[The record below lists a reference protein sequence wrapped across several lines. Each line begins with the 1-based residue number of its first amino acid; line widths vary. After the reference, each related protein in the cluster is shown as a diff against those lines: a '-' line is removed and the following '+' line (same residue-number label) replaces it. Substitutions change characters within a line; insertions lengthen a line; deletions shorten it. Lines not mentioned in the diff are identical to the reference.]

1 MANDQLLYGLYFNIP
16 TILIDYPTMKAN
28 DLFKSVF
35 QSFESAQDAL
45 KAEIHVNKE
54 AKLYVLGKHNT
65 YQYIANYIEQF

>member
-1 MANDQLLYGLYFNIP
+1 
-16 TILIDYPTMKAN
+16 MKAN